1 MPIAESIRY
10 FGVGPTG
17 LTVQDI
23 RLLALVIPTLKAREL
38 LDTMKLVDSS
48 TISKIVF
55 TAYGDEKLAS
65 QVENTML
72 LNEQAQRSR
81 K

>member
-10 FGVGPTG
+10 FGIGPAG
-17 LTVQDI
+17 LTIQDI
-23 RLLALVIPTLKAREL
+23 RLLGLVIPTLKAREL

-48 TISKIVF
+48 TIGKIVL

-72 LNEQAQRSR
+72 LKEQEQRSR
-81 K
+81 N